1 MSFVCTYD
9 VVSKDQASIE
19 WATLPF
25 NFRSHSFSEK
35 GNLDQ
40 DSDSIVV
47 DCHGRVGSFIFILSC
62 LRTCD
67 PGRILPYI
75 DRGMFIF

>member
-47 DCHGRVGSFIFILSC
+47 DGQGHIRGLLTGRSSN
-62 LRTCD
+62 
-67 PGRILPYI
+67 PLP
-75 DRGMFIF
+75 MT